1 MRLPILAV
9 AFMMLLLWDP
19 AHVGP
24 AENERYLSD
33 VIKNVSWLRDRIA
46 PPGWA
51 LSGLVLASSSPDESR
66 GLLYDQ
72 AMSLL
77 AFSLFGLYNESS
89 NIVARMKAVQNPD
102 GSWFDQY
109 DLKTGEPVENLR
121 YTGANAWTVFVI
133 SFYARKFGDN
143 SAKLVAKSAGDFLL
157 RLQAENGGF
166 YGGYRGNTP
175 FPWKNVENNVAAY
188 FAFSLLRQNIAN
200 ETYSLAR
207 ERVKSW
213 LLTRGWNAEGRFNAG
228 EADASLLLDAQSLG
242 AIFLRQIDR
251 VDRAR
256 TAVLYGQ
263 DKLLTH
269 HRGFGGFKSRPTDD
283 RVWFEGSLQMAV
295 AYASLNDP
303 IMAQRLIDEAV
314 RASGARG
321 GIPYFSDG
329 RERTAS
335 TAWLVIA
342 VASYCNMNPFIPD
355 AVTGIRCGR

>member
-1 MRLPILAV
+1 MRPPILAV
-9 AFMMLLLWDP
+9 AFMILLLWDP
-19 AHVGP
+19 AQVGP

-33 VIKNVSWLRDRIA
+33 VSKSISWLRDRIA

-77 AFSLFGLYNESS
+77 AFSLVGLRNESS

-121 YTGANAWTVFVI
+121 YTGANSWTAFAI
-133 SFYARKFGDN
+133 SFYARKFGDD
-143 SAKLVAKSAGDFLL
+143 SAKLVAQSAGDFLL

-166 YGGYRGNTP
+166 YGGYRDKTQL
-175 FPWKNVENNVAAY
+175 PWKNVENNVAAY
-188 FAFSLLRQNIAN
+188 FAFLLLRQNIAN

-207 ERVKSW
+207 ERAKSW

-228 EADASLLLDAQSLG
+228 EADASLLLDAQSFG
-242 AIFLRQIDR
+242 AIFLRQIER
-251 VDRAR
+251 VDQAR

-263 DKLLTH
+263 DKLLSYH
-269 HRGFGGFKSRPTDD
+269 KGFNGFKPGPTDD

-303 IMAQRLIDEAV
+303 IMAERLIAEAI
-314 RASGARG
+314 RASGPEG
-321 GIPYFSDG
+321 GVPYFSDG
-329 RERTAS
+329 HERTAS

-342 VASYCNMNPFIPD
+342 VASYCSKNPFIPD
-355 AVTGIRCGR
+355 AVTGVRCGL